1 MPDLDLNKTTGN
13 INSLEDRLWLAAN
26 LVSLEEHAYSSY
38 LRTSDWKYVKM
49 MEVYR
54 EQRIRVFQE
63 ILGTNA
69 ALHEAEI
76 WCMFKHTL
84 GAAMRAYESG
94 NRDTQADPILAS
106 VYFNISKTLIE
117 QAFEMIEIIV
127 SSEGNV
133 RGEDLGLSATDE
145 KISPDIRMPE
155 QIKEKKQD
163 SDMPGDR
170 RPAVS
175 AAQPEVKEKKGL
187 LYYLKCC
194 LE

>member
-1 MPDLDLNKTTGN
+1 MHNIDLNKINGN

-54 EQRIRVFQE
+54 EQRIKVFEE
-63 ILGTNA
+63 ILGAHA

-94 NRDTQADPILAS
+94 NRDTQTDPILAS
-106 VYFNISKTLIE
+106 VYFDISKTLIE

-127 SSEGNV
+127 ASEEYVKREN
-133 RGEDLGLSATDE
+133 LGKPETY
-145 KISPDIRMPE
+145 KKSPE
-155 QIKEKKQD
+155 NTTVSGSTEKK
-163 SDMPGDR
+163 
-170 RPAVS
+170 
-175 AAQPEVKEKKGL
+175 KKKKKKGI

>member
-1 MPDLDLNKTTGN
+1 MHNMDLDKTNGN

-26 LVSLEEHAYSSY
+26 LISLEEHAYSSY
-38 LRTSDWKYVKM
+38 LRTSNWKYVKM

-54 EQRIRVFQE
+54 EQRIKVFEE
-63 ILGTNA
+63 ILGAHA

-94 NRDTQADPILAS
+94 NRDTQTDPILAS
-106 VYFNISKTLIE
+106 VYFDISKTLIE

-133 RGEDLGLSATDE
+133 RRENLGLSATDE
-145 KISPDIRMPE
+145 KISPDIRIPE
-155 QIKEKKQD
+155 QIKEKKQH

-175 AAQPEVKEKKGL
+175 AAQPEAKEKKGL

>member
-1 MPDLDLNKTTGN
+1 MHNMDLDKTNGN

-54 EQRIRVFQE
+54 EQRIKVFEE
-63 ILGTNA
+63 ILGAHA

-94 NRDTQADPILAS
+94 NRDTQTDPILAS
-106 VYFNISKTLIE
+106 VYFDISKKMIE

-127 SSEGNV
+127 ASEEYV
-133 RGEDLGLSATDE
+133 KREDLGKPDAYKKLPEPENATVSGSTE
-145 KISPDIRMPE
+145 KTT
-155 QIKEKKQD
+155 K
-163 SDMPGDR
+163 
-170 RPAVS
+170 
-175 AAQPEVKEKKGL
+175 KEKKGI

>member
-1 MPDLDLNKTTGN
+1 MHNMDLDKTNGN

-54 EQRIRVFQE
+54 EQRIKVFEE
-63 ILGTNA
+63 ILGAHA

-94 NRDTQADPILAS
+94 NRDTQTDPILAS
-106 VYFNISKTLIE
+106 VYFDISKTLIE

-133 RGEDLGLSATDE
+133 RREDLGLSAT
-145 KISPDIRMPE
+145 E
-155 QIKEKKQD
+155 QIKGKKQD
-163 SDMPGDR
+163 DEIPADKRPGAAVLSDK
-170 RPAVS
+170 
-175 AAQPEVKEKKGL
+175 PEIKGKKGI